1 MTMEQIENLEL
12 FEEYEVMNLKDLIS
26 KPMNGANILIPICI
40 DKRIDKIIGV
50 RFLSNS
56 FMCLNDEGTQEQI
69 IEGFSIDSLL
79 HMELKKVKKENKK
92 TVETNNSE
100 LEFLRQVV
108 LNFSKRGE

>member
-1 MTMEQIENLEL
+1 MTIEQIENLEL

-56 FMCLNDEGTQEQI
+56 FMCLDDEGTQEQI
-69 IEGFSIDSLL
+69 IEGFSKHHQQSCVMNFLL
-79 HMELKKVKKENKK
+79 C
-92 TVETNNSE
+92 
-100 LEFLRQVV
+100 
-108 LNFSKRGE
+108 

>member
-1 MTMEQIENLEL
+1 MRIEEIESLEL
-12 FEEYEVMNLKDLIS
+12 FEEYEVMNLKDSIS

-40 DKRIDKIIGV
+40 DKGIDKIIGV
-50 RFLSNS
+50 RFLLNS
-56 FMCLNDEGTQEQI
+56 CIEGTQDQI

-92 TVETNNSE
+92 EVETKNSE

>member
-50 RFLSNS
+50 RFLLNS
-56 FMCLNDEGTQEQI
+56 CIEGTQEQI